1 MQESHIRSYFQEPRI
16 SEAFEYTQT
25 GMAIIDL
32 KGAFQVTNPAFR
44 RILDRSSD
52 ALARESIFSIAHPD
66 DLESYRLEIDRLIS
80 GLSLSFVSEKRYVR
94 PDGSAIWARTS
105 FSLLKAFNAHSSSI
119 ILICD
124 DLTEKKQAEQILLE
138 SEKLAIVGRLASSI
152 AHEIN
157 NPLEAVI
164 NLLYLTRQAQTLEEA
179 HRFAPEAEIEISRVA
194 QITTHTLRF
203 HREQKKPVPTNVVEL
218 LESVL
223 VLFRGKTLQSQV
235 RVHFE
240 KDDCPQLICFPGEI
254 RQVAANLI
262 RNAIEAMPN
271 GGDLQVRVRPAT
283 DWRSGEEGVRV
294 TIADNGVGMSV
305 ETRRRIYEPFYTTKE
320 IGKGSGLG
328 LAQVHGFATQSH
340 GVVRID
346 SAVGRGTTVNLY
358 LPRSDKAPLNPV
370 TYSVA
375 LAKLLASSVVH
386 GIGDLLCAASKTYPR

>member
-1 MQESHIRSYFQEPRI
+1 MRESHISSSFPESRI

-32 KGAFQVTNPAFR
+32 KGGFQVTNPSFR

-66 DLESYRLEIDRLIS
+66 DLGSYRVEIDRLIS
-80 GLSLSFVSEKRYVR
+80 RLSLSFVSENRYLR
-94 PDGSAIWARTS
+94 PDGSAIWVRTS

-124 DLTEKKQAEQILLE
+124 DLTEKKQAEQVLLE

-164 NLLYLTRQAQTLEEA
+164 NLLYLTKQAQTLEEA
-179 HRFAPEAEIEISRVA
+179 HRFASEAEMEINRVA

-203 HREQKKPVPTNVVEL
+203 HREQMRPVPTDVVEL

-223 VLFRGKTLQSQV
+223 VLFRGKALQSQV

-240 KDDCPQLICFPGEI
+240 KDDCPHLICFPGEI

-271 GGDLQVRVRPAT
+271 GGDLQLRVRPAT

-305 ETRRRIYEPFYTTKE
+305 ETRRRIYEPFFTTKE
-320 IGKGSGLG
+320 SLGTGLG
-328 LAQVHGFATQSH
+328 LWVTAGILRKHRGAMRLRSSTRLNDSGTAFSLIFPFSGAEDY
-340 GVVRID
+340 VR
-346 SAVGRGTTVNLY
+346 N
-358 LPRSDKAPLNPV
+358 
-370 TYSVA
+370 
-375 LAKLLASSVVH
+375 
-386 GIGDLLCAASKTYPR
+386 